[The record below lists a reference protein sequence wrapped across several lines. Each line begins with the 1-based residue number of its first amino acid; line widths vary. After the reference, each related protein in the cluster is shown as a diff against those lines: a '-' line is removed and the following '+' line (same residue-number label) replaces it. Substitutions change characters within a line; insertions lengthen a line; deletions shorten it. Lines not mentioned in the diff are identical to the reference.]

1 MESLKDTASRKIYKV
16 RYAQS
21 RHVQFCGQ
29 SSVSDCSHET
39 RKART
44 SGILNIVISYIMVR
58 TDSRHKGD

>member
-21 RHVQFCGQ
+21 RHVQFCGRG
-29 SSVSDCSHET
+29 VSDCSNET
-39 RKART
+39 RRART
-44 SGILNIVISYIMVR
+44 SGILNMVISYIMVR